1 MAWGSGQL
9 DATICRTYCKTV
21 DAWQGWDVTDVLAAK
36 MAGRAS
42 CSAAQMKLC
51 RSSHCC
57 AAITRSIQDRMIRAK
72 ARVAA
77 CRIGLRIED
86 CVCAMFVSVRTVFVA
101 TPR

>member
-77 CRIGLRIED
+77 FRMGLRGKD
-86 CVCAMFVSVRTVFVA
+86 CVCAMLVSDTSVCGYT
-101 TPR
+101 